1 MSDTLNCPICGNQK
15 CVQDAHNRYG
25 FICPECGNYRLSQWV
40 YSDILSGKRRN
51 DNKLQFHKYASVL
64 LERNLKGLNDGVALE
79 YDGNGNLTFCATG
92 ERVDAYYPEAYLE
105 KIERGFCNIARSFKR
120 SLFWSFKLDGLAH
133 NVHNLLFLEDAW
145 VNPLQAVK
153 RMMEIGWIEEVRT
166 ETLSEGH
173 SFRLTLDG
181 IRHFEETANRHSSSH
196 AFLAMWFG
204 VEGNKVFR
212 QSIEAG
218 IKKAGYSLHV
228 VDEAQYNGFIMDKV
242 MNMINDA
249 AFVIADLSAMPEVV
263 DGEKVLNGV
272 RGGVYWEAGYAAGQK
287 KQVILTCHEG
297 RESLK
302 RIHFDL
308 QQHNQIRWKISNG
321 RAITSNGID
330 LAEAIEERV
339 RATVGAR
346 NKVAL

>member
-1 MSDTLNCPICGNQK
+1 MKCPICGNQK
-15 CVQDAHNRYG
+15 CVQDVHSRYG
-25 FICPECGNYRLSQWV
+25 FVCQDCGKYRLGPWA
-40 YSDILSGKRRN
+40 YSDISSGKSRSENR
-51 DNKLQFHKYASVL
+51 LLFHKYASVL

-79 YDGNGNLTFCATG
+79 YDGNGHLVFYATS
-92 ERVDAYYPEAYLE
+92 ERVDSHYPDSYLE
-105 KIERGFCNIARSFKR
+105 KFERGFCNIVRSLKR
-120 SLFWSFKLDGLAH
+120 SPLWSFKMESLAH
-133 NVHNLLFLEDAW
+133 NLRNLLFLEDTL
-145 VNPLQAVK
+145 VNPLRAVR
-153 RMMEIGWIEEVRT
+153 RMVEIGWFEEIRS

-181 IRHFEETANRHSSSH
+181 IRHYEETANRNPSSN

-204 VEGNKVFR
+204 VEGNEVFR
-212 QSIEAG
+212 QSVETG
-218 IKKAGYSLHV
+218 VKNAGYTLQV
-228 VDEAQYNGFIMDKV
+228 VDEEQYNGFIMDKV
-242 MNMINDA
+242 VNMINDA
-249 AFVIADLSAMPEVV
+249 AFVVADLSAMPEVV

-297 RESLK
+297 DESLK

-321 RAITSNGID
+321 RAVASSGID
-330 LAEAIEERV
+330 LSEAIEQRV

-346 NKVAL
+346 KISAL